1 MRKIIAIHKANV
13 EEKNDLEEVV
23 VETQVVVDPIQD
35 LDEIVPDSVWTEYMI
50 KPGQTLFNIPLLVTA
65 TMTGTNRLTILPTGW
80 VHSQDNTKTVLSSV
94 GTIDDAKPAVAREF
108 GVNRYERIVGFD
120 FSEAERYWSATS
132 GYWKRVR
139 KAWDKHTG
147 QADRVRVDD
156 KCNDTPVYALL
167 FEVAN
172 EVDSKTG
179 LKKAD
184 ELKRVEDILSCSVS
198 APQ

>member
-1 MRKIIAIHKANV
+1 M
-13 EEKNDLEEVV
+13 
-23 VETQVVVDPIQD
+23 
-35 LDEIVPDSVWTEYMI
+35 
-50 KPGQTLFNIPLLVTA
+50 
-65 TMTGTNRLTILPTGW
+65 
-80 VHSQDNTKTVLSSV
+80 

-120 FSEAERYWSATS
+120 FSEAERYWAATS